1 METSCAPSENVQNPL
16 AVLECLCDQLRFPIT
31 RAREYIL
38 VYREGQD
45 LGPPGSE
52 DLQELL
58 PSGDRETLDLG
69 DLGPH
74 LKTTNQDDLT
84 SCLPDRDT
92 AILCDQLRF
101 PITRAREYI
110 LRYREDEVRELRR
123 PGSRDPNRHTRWES
137 MSPLVANAS
146 R

>member
-52 DLQELL
+52 DLQEDL
-58 PSGDRETLDLG
+58 PSRDGETSGPSGSEDLI
-69 DLGPH
+69 
-74 LKTTNQDDLT
+74 
-84 SCLPDRDT
+84 S
-92 AILCDQLRF
+92 
-101 PITRAREYI
+101 
-110 LRYREDEVRELRR
+110 R
-123 PGSRDPNRHTRWES
+123 PPTK
-137 MSPLVANAS
+137 MT
-146 R
+146 